1 MTTATLT
8 RGQKAAATRKA
19 NQAKEA
25 IRLLAEQTME
35 REHANEQYVTDADGA
50 ARWVAQE
57 AAKHTTIESMQ
68 ARIADEAK
76 MVAFCAETGRE
87 GDGGMHQTLIDVL
100 TQASTDLAEAAIMP
114 AAEVVEP
121 TGYQG
126 PMLALRERLKAGA
139 YKKAANGQPSCGDAL
154 AQALGVLKP
163 ADVIRACIIALA
175 FDANPY
181 THLNVGQQSMNLR
194 NRVRN
199 ALTRGD
205 FGMGVVIEAVEEV
218 QQGE

>member
-1 MTTATLT
+1 MTTVTLT

-19 NQAKEA
+19 NRAAVEA
-25 IRLLAEQTME
+25 MLDQTTTVQLFHVERTATSVEQTVD
-35 REHANEQYVTDADGA
+35 HSASN
-50 ARWVAQE
+50 
-57 AAKHTTIESMQ
+57 
-68 ARIADEAK
+68 ARIASMLAREQAADDAEIKAYEAGK
-76 MVAFCAETGRE
+76 ATPEAPE
-87 GDGGMHQTLIDVL
+87 GEDLL
-100 TQASTDLAEAAIMP
+100 ELAEG
-114 AAEVVEP
+114 EKV
-121 TGYQG
+121 GYTG

-163 ADVIRACIIALA
+163 VDVIRACIIALA

-181 THLNVGQQSMNLR
+181 THLNIGQQSMNLR

>member
-1 MTTATLT
+1 MTHTTSLSIESIKGRWVKLSDGRNVSRAQATEMGLFDEAPT
-8 RGQKAAATRKA
+8 GQTVDHSASNARIASMLVRE
-19 NQAKEA
+19 QA
-25 IRLLAEQTME
+25 
-35 REHANEQYVTDADGA
+35 ADGA
-50 ARWVAQE
+50 EIKAY
-57 AAKHTTIESMQ
+57 
-68 ARIADEAK
+68 
-76 MVAFCAETGRE
+76 ETGEATPEAPE
-87 GDGGMHQTLIDVL
+87 GEDLL
-100 TQASTDLAEAAIMP
+100 ELAEG
-114 AAEVVEP
+114 EKV
-121 TGYQG
+121 GYAG
-126 PMLALRERLKAGA
+126 PMLALRERLKSGA